1 MTGTKRKLYVKVET
15 YSKILLS
22 PAPMLHVEFGSS
34 FAIWPWIKY
43 RGVIQ
48 FSVSSTRNVLA
59 DCSKLKWSFSDYS
72 LCISSIFEKISGF
85 FDQETVFL

>member
-1 MTGTKRKLYVKVET
+1 MTGTKRKLYVKVQNLFKNMII
-15 YSKILLS
+15 SS
-22 PAPMLHVEFGSS
+22 SDAAWVWSS

-48 FSVSSTRNVLA
+48 FSVSSTRNVVA